1 MGRIVD
7 LKEPIAGEEAV
18 RRIKELLGL
27 KHGEWEV

>member
-27 KHGEWEV
+27 KHRE